1 MHKNFA
7 FMAPEVDNDFFHDKA
22 VDLWSLGALICMML
36 TGLPPF
42 RGNGEALIANKH
54 NGNVVFD
61 AVLPS
66 SSAQLLVRSLLQ
78 VNPVDRWTIDKVLDS
93 EWMIEE
99 GTVLADHDLT
109 LATTFMS
116 DWTRVR

>member
-1 MHKNFA
+1 MHDWFA

-42 RGNGEALIANKH
+42 RGDGKVLIANKN

-78 VNPVDRWTIDKVLDS
+78 VNPVDRWTIEQVLDS

-99 GTVLADHDLT
+99 GTNLAGHDLT

-116 DWTRVR
+116 DWPRVR